1 MTDFSKILVALL
13 DDSLVKDDFSKDAG
27 FIDCYTEDDDI
38 PKYGNEYYLMY
49 DDSKRTEQ
57 SIATARKLSQLSG
70 LINTYSKRVNNKP
83 VIVYSVINPNVSKY
97 FQNVQTFNTKDK
109 TKVLNFWGND
119 NISYIL
125 SNGNAFTF
133 NTKHKAP
140 KEDEMENPFSFSGVI
155 I

>member
-1 MTDFSKILVALL
+1 
-13 DDSLVKDDFSKDAG
+13 
-27 FIDCYTEDDDI
+27 
-38 PKYGNEYYLMY
+38 MY